1 MSDEIDTK
9 LAVKAV
15 DPLPLRRALTYLLF
29 LRAGIVPGSRGR
41 EGNSVEDM
49 IKLQNG
55 GGLGAS

>member
-9 LAVKAV
+9 LAVKAASPV
-15 DPLPLRRALTYLLF
+15 CLLSF
-29 LRAGIVPGSRGR
+29 LRAEIVPGSQVGR
-41 EGNSVEDM
+41 VGDM